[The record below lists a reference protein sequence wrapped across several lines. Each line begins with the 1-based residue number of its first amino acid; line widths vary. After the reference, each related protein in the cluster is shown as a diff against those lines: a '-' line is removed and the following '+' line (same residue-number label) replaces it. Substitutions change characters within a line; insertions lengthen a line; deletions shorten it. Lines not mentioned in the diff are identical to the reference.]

1 MSYGLECYFDNIE
14 SVLHLQFLKYLNDGN
29 FIAAEEMLKDGFDI
43 NSKFNLE
50 FYLNDGLRLREVTLF
65 DLVYDKEILFD
76 FMIINGYKVSKT
88 YDNSLLMM
96 ARDCK
101 PKFFK
106 KRLRYLQE
114 ISTKDAQYLHYMVCC
129 YGNYIK
135 NIDLLSKKGIT
146 ISEFG
151 GCSLSQLISFKND
164 NSVRQPNKKGK
175 KINENKLIRKLIKGG
190 ADVNYNKYNTVLA
203 STSTPLMNAV
213 KIGDVSLVKFLIK
226 YGADVTIGDEFGVR
240 PKDIAIREGN
250 IKLAKYLSKFEP
262 LEYIKERVKEKNEFN
277 IPEELVKF
285 LKSDKNTRCIK
296 FSNDS
301 IVKYIEFYSYDD
313 IVWFNY
319 KKNKV
324 IDLVSYVDNFSTP
337 IFVLNLKN
345 NKVYGMDN
353 EHNNLTLLADWDKFY
368 KNMEYYVDGYIR
380 GKFDR

>member
-14 SVLHLQFLKYLNDGN
+14 SVLHLQFLKYLNCGN
-29 FIAAEEMLKDGFDI
+29 FIAAEEMIEKGFDI

-114 ISTKDAQYLHYMVCC
+114 ISTRDAQYLHYMVCC
-129 YGNYIK
+129 YGRYIK
-135 NIDLLSKKGIT
+135 NIDLLSEKGIT

-151 GCSLSQLISFKND
+151 GCSLSHLISFKND
-164 NSVRQPNKKGK
+164 NFVREVKF
-175 KINENKLIRKLIKGG
+175 NENKLIRKLIKGG
-190 ADVNYNKYNTVLA
+190 ADVNYNKYDTVLA

-213 KIGDVSLVKFLIK
+213 EIGDIGLVKYLIK
-226 YGADVTIGDEFGVR
+226 YGADVTLTDQYGVR
-240 PKDIAIREGN
+240 AKDIAIRQGN
-250 IKLAKYLSKFEP
+250 VKLIKLLNKYESP
-262 LEYIKERVKEKNEFN
+262 EYKAAREKEKNEFN

-285 LKSDKNTRCIK
+285 LKSDKNNRCIK

-301 IVKYIEFYSYDD
+301 IVKNIEFYSYDD

-324 IDLVSYVDNFSTP
+324 IDLVSYVENFSTP
-337 IFVLNLKN
+337 MFVLNLKN
-345 NKVYGMDN
+345 NKVYGLDN
-353 EHNNLTLLADWDKFY
+353 EHDNFTLLADWNQFY
-368 KNMEYYVDGYIR
+368 KKMEYYVDGYIR
-380 GKFDR
+380 GKFDK

>member
-14 SVLHLQFLKYLNDGN
+14 SVLHLQFLKYLNCGN
-29 FIAAEEMLKDGFDI
+29 FIAAEEMIEKGFDI

-114 ISTKDAQYLHYMVCC
+114 ISTRDAQYLHYMVCC
-129 YGNYIK
+129 YGRYIK
-135 NIDLLSKKGIT
+135 NIDLLSEKGIT

-151 GCSLSQLISFKND
+151 GCSLSHLISFKND
-164 NSVRQPNKKGK
+164 NFVREVKF
-175 KINENKLIRKLIKGG
+175 NENKLIRKLIKGG
-190 ADVNYNKYNTVLA
+190 ADVNYNKYDTVLA

-213 KIGDVSLVKFLIK
+213 EIGDIGLVKYLIK
-226 YGADVTIGDEFGVR
+226 YGADVTLTDQYGVR
-240 PKDIAIREGN
+240 AKDIAIRQGN
-250 IKLAKYLSKFEP
+250 VKLIKLLNKYESP
-262 LEYIKERVKEKNEFN
+262 EYKAAREKEKNEFN

-285 LKSDKNTRCIK
+285 LKSDKNNRCIK

-301 IVKYIEFYSYDD
+301 IVKNIEFYSYDD

-324 IDLVSYVDNFSTP
+324 IDLVSYVENFSTP
-337 IFVLNLKN
+337 MFVLNLKN
-345 NKVYGMDN
+345 NKVYGLDN
-353 EHNNLTLLADWDKFY
+353 AHDNFTLLADWDKFY
-368 KNMEYYVDGYIR
+368 KKMEYYVDGYIR
-380 GKFDR
+380 DKFDK

>member
-14 SVLHLQFLKYLNDGN
+14 SVLHLQFLKYLNCGN
-29 FIAAEEMLKDGFDI
+29 FIAAEEMIEKGFDI

-114 ISTKDAQYLHYMVCC
+114 ISTRDAQYLHYMVCC
-129 YGNYIK
+129 YGRYIK
-135 NIDLLSKKGIT
+135 NIDLLSEKGIT

-151 GCSLSQLISFKND
+151 GCSLSHLISFKND
-164 NSVRQPNKKGK
+164 NFVREVRF
-175 KINENKLIRKLIKGG
+175 NENKLIRKLIKGG
-190 ADVNYNKYNTVLA
+190 ADVNYNKYDTVLA

-213 KIGDVSLVKFLIK
+213 EIGDIGLVKYLIK
-226 YGADVTIGDEFGVR
+226 YGADVTLTDQYGVR
-240 PKDIAIREGN
+240 AKDIAIRQGN
-250 IKLAKYLSKFEP
+250 VKLIKLLNKYESP
-262 LEYIKERVKEKNEFN
+262 EYKAAREKEKNEFN

-285 LKSDKNTRCIK
+285 LKSDKNNRCIK

-301 IVKYIEFYSYDD
+301 IVKNIEFYSYDD

-324 IDLVSYVDNFSTP
+324 IDLVSYVENFSTP
-337 IFVLNLKN
+337 MFVLNLKN
-345 NKVYGMDN
+345 NKVYGLDN
-353 EHNNLTLLADWDKFY
+353 EHDNFTLLADWNQFY
-368 KNMEYYVDGYIR
+368 KKMEYYVDGYIR
-380 GKFDR
+380 GKFDK